1 MEYSPVTGVI
11 TGAGM
16 AHENEHQ
23 IGSMDI
29 TAHRK
34 TYEGFLIG
42 SKWTFGFIAVIMVLL
57 AIFRT

>member
-1 MEYSPVTGVI
+1 MEYSPVTGI
-11 TGAGM
+11 STGAGM

-29 TAHRK
+29 THHRK
-34 TYEGFLIG
+34 TYEGFLTV
-42 SKWTFGFIAVIMVLL
+42 SKWTFSFLALIMVFL